1 MPESLL
7 QNSIKVANEVPADM
21 RSNLRR
27 AWANFSQEWIDECAK
42 DVNLKGCL
50 FTLCFYH
57 ALVGGMLCLCCVC
70 TCVFVTCV
78 VFVLLLLLVL
88 FLLVLFLLLLCVVT
102 CYCVLLLV
110 LVQFQCT
117 TLHVVD
123 PFFFFFFFLFLFP
136 HQCLPFIVFQVQGRR
151 RFGQQGWSKKYSFNV
166 GDLTVCAQVLKTWI
180 GRSEKVICC
189 CCC

>member
-57 ALVGGMLCLCCVC
+57 ALVGGMLYLGCVLCLCCCYLCCVC
-70 TCVFVTCV
+70 TFVVTCV
-78 VFVLLLLLVL
+78 VFTCVVFTCVVCCYL
-88 FLLVLFLLLLCVVT
+88 FLCVVTLLCVVT
-102 CYCVLLLV
+102 CSCVPHSMLL
-110 LVQFQCT
+110 
-117 TLHVVD
+117 TL
-123 PFFFFFFFLFLFP
+123 FFSFSSFFSSFP
-136 HQCLPFIVFQVQGRR
+136 I
-151 RFGQQGWSKKYSFNV
+151 NV
-166 GDLTVCAQVLKTWI
+166 CPSLCFRCKEDDGLGSRVGVKNIPST
-180 GRSEKVICC
+180 SVI
-189 CCC
+189 

>member
-70 TCVFVTCV
+70 TCVVVTCV

-123 PFFFFFFFLFLFP
+123 PFFFLFLLSFP
-136 HQCLPFIVFQVQGRR
+136 FSPSIFALHCVSGAR
-151 RFGQQGWSKKYSFNV
+151 KT
-166 GDLTVCAQVLKTWI
+166 TVWAA
-180 GRSEKVICC
+180 GME
-189 CCC
+189 

>member
-57 ALVGGMLCLCCVC
+57 ALVGGMLYLCCVC
-70 TCVFVTCV
+70 TCVVVTCV

-88 FLLVLFLLLLCVVT
+88 FLLVLFLLVLFLLVLCVVT
-102 CYCVLLLV
+102 CSCVLLLCCVLLLV

-136 HQCLPFIVFQVQGRR
+136 HQCLPFI
-151 RFGQQGWSKKYSFNV
+151 NV
-166 GDLTVCAQVLKTWI
+166 CPSLYFRCKEDDGLGSRVGVKNIPST
-180 GRSEKVICC
+180 SVI
-189 CCC
+189 